1 MEGLIEAIKSN
12 DLVAARK
19 LFAEAMAA
27 RTIDLIKEEKI
38 AIARNFLIEGEEPE
52 DEEVEILSAEKELAD
67 MDGQFSSD
75 MISDEDLN
83 DTMQVHGGDDDED
96 LNLDSDAADIDFDDD
111 VDLGDDALDDG
122 MDDDDL

>member
-38 AIARNFLIEGEEPE
+38 AIARNFLIEGEEPDDE
-52 DEEVEILSAEKELAD
+52 DDED
-67 MDGQFSSD
+67 SD
-75 MISDEDLN
+75 DKDDKKDKNSDED
-83 DTMQVHGGDDDED
+83 DEDEDDE
-96 LNLDSDAADIDFDDD
+96 
-111 VDLGDDALDDG
+111 
-122 MDDDDL
+122 

>member
-52 DEEVEILSAEKELAD
+52 DEDDDKD
-67 MDGQFSSD
+67 DKKD
-75 MISDEDLN
+75 KDSDEDE
-83 DTMQVHGGDDDED
+83 DDE
-96 LNLDSDAADIDFDDD
+96 
-111 VDLGDDALDDG
+111 
-122 MDDDDL
+122 

>member
-27 RTIDLIKEEKI
+27 RTTDLIKEEKI

-52 DEEVEILSAEKELAD
+52 DE
-67 MDGQFSSD
+67 
-75 MISDEDLN
+75 
-83 DTMQVHGGDDDED
+83 DDDED
-96 LNLDSDAADIDFDDD
+96 EDSDDKDDKKD
-111 VDLGDDALDDG
+111 KDSDEDDEDEDDE
-122 MDDDDL
+122 

>member
-52 DEEVEILSAEKELAD
+52 DE
-67 MDGQFSSD
+67 
-75 MISDEDLN
+75 DEDE
-83 DTMQVHGGDDDED
+83 DDDED
-96 LNLDSDAADIDFDDD
+96 SDDKDDKKDKDSDEDDED
-111 VDLGDDALDDG
+111 EDDE
-122 MDDDDL
+122 

>member
-52 DEEVEILSAEKELAD
+52 DE
-67 MDGQFSSD
+67 
-75 MISDEDLN
+75 
-83 DTMQVHGGDDDED
+83 DDDED
-96 LNLDSDAADIDFDDD
+96 GDDKDDKKDKDSDEDDE
-111 VDLGDDALDDG
+111 DDEDEDDE
-122 MDDDDL
+122 

>member
-38 AIARNFLIEGEEPE
+38 AIARNFLIEGEEP
-52 DEEVEILSAEKELAD
+52 D
-67 MDGQFSSD
+67 
-75 MISDEDLN
+75 DED
-83 DTMQVHGGDDDED
+83 DDDED
-96 LNLDSDAADIDFDDD
+96 SDDKDDKKDKDSDEDDED
-111 VDLGDDALDDG
+111 EDDE
-122 MDDDDL
+122 

>member
-27 RTIDLIKEEKI
+27 RMIDLIKEEKI

-52 DEEVEILSAEKELAD
+52 DE
-67 MDGQFSSD
+67 
-75 MISDEDLN
+75 
-83 DTMQVHGGDDDED
+83 DDDED
-96 LNLDSDAADIDFDDD
+96 EDSDDKDDKKD
-111 VDLGDDALDDG
+111 KDSDEDDEDEDDE
-122 MDDDDL
+122 

>member
-52 DEEVEILSAEKELAD
+52 DE
-67 MDGQFSSD
+67 
-75 MISDEDLN
+75 
-83 DTMQVHGGDDDED
+83 DDED
-96 LNLDSDAADIDFDDD
+96 ED
-111 VDLGDDALDDG
+111 GDDKDDKKDE
-122 MDDDDL
+122 DDEDEDDE

>member
-52 DEEVEILSAEKELAD
+52 DEDDEDKD
-67 MDGQFSSD
+67 SD
-75 MISDEDLN
+75 DKDDKKDKDSDED
-83 DTMQVHGGDDDED
+83 DEDEDDE
-96 LNLDSDAADIDFDDD
+96 
-111 VDLGDDALDDG
+111 
-122 MDDDDL
+122 

>member
-52 DEEVEILSAEKELAD
+52 DEDDEDED
-67 MDGQFSSD
+67 SD
-75 MISDEDLN
+75 DKDDKKDKDSDED
-83 DTMQVHGGDDDED
+83 DEDEDDE
-96 LNLDSDAADIDFDDD
+96 
-111 VDLGDDALDDG
+111 
-122 MDDDDL
+122 

>member
-52 DEEVEILSAEKELAD
+52 DE
-67 MDGQFSSD
+67 
-75 MISDEDLN
+75 DEDE
-83 DTMQVHGGDDDED
+83 DDDED
-96 LNLDSDAADIDFDDD
+96 SDDKDDKKD
-111 VDLGDDALDDG
+111 EDEDDE
-122 MDDDDL
+122 

>member
-38 AIARNFLIEGEEPE
+38 AIARNFLIEGEEPDDE
-52 DEEVEILSAEKELAD
+52 DDED
-67 MDGQFSSD
+67 SD
-75 MISDEDLN
+75 DKDDKKDKDSDED
-83 DTMQVHGGDDDED
+83 DEDEDDE
-96 LNLDSDAADIDFDDD
+96 
-111 VDLGDDALDDG
+111 
-122 MDDDDL
+122 

>member
-1 MEGLIEAIKSN
+1 MDDLIQAIKSN

-52 DEEVEILSAEKELAD
+52 DE
-67 MDGQFSSD
+67 
-75 MISDEDLN
+75 
-83 DTMQVHGGDDDED
+83 DDDED
-96 LNLDSDAADIDFDDD
+96 GDDKDDKKDKDSDEDDED
-111 VDLGDDALDDG
+111 EDDE
-122 MDDDDL
+122 

>member
-52 DEEVEILSAEKELAD
+52 DE
-67 MDGQFSSD
+67 
-75 MISDEDLN
+75 
-83 DTMQVHGGDDDED
+83 DDDED
-96 LNLDSDAADIDFDDD
+96 EDGDKDDKKDKDSDEDDED
-111 VDLGDDALDDG
+111 EDDE
-122 MDDDDL
+122 

>member
-27 RTIDLIKEEKI
+27 RTTDLIKEEKI

-52 DEEVEILSAEKELAD
+52 DE
-67 MDGQFSSD
+67 
-75 MISDEDLN
+75 DE
-83 DTMQVHGGDDDED
+83 DDDED
-96 LNLDSDAADIDFDDD
+96 SDDKDDKKDKDSDEDEDDE
-111 VDLGDDALDDG
+111 
-122 MDDDDL
+122 

>member
-38 AIARNFLIEGEEPE
+38 AIARNFLIEGEEPD
-52 DEEVEILSAEKELAD
+52 DE
-67 MDGQFSSD
+67 
-75 MISDEDLN
+75 
-83 DTMQVHGGDDDED
+83 DDDED
-96 LNLDSDAADIDFDDD
+96 EDDEDSDDKDDKKD
-111 VDLGDDALDDG
+111 KDSDEDDEDEDDE
-122 MDDDDL
+122 

>member
-52 DEEVEILSAEKELAD
+52 DE
-67 MDGQFSSD
+67 
-75 MISDEDLN
+75 
-83 DTMQVHGGDDDED
+83 DDDED
-96 LNLDSDAADIDFDDD
+96 GDDKDDEDSDEDDED
-111 VDLGDDALDDG
+111 EDDE
-122 MDDDDL
+122 

>member
-52 DEEVEILSAEKELAD
+52 DE
-67 MDGQFSSD
+67 
-75 MISDEDLN
+75 DEDE
-83 DTMQVHGGDDDED
+83 DDED
-96 LNLDSDAADIDFDDD
+96 SDDKDDKKD
-111 VDLGDDALDDG
+111 E
-122 MDDDDL
+122 

>member
-52 DEEVEILSAEKELAD
+52 DED
-67 MDGQFSSD
+67 SD
-75 MISDEDLN
+75 DKDDKKDKDSDED
-83 DTMQVHGGDDDED
+83 DEDEDDE
-96 LNLDSDAADIDFDDD
+96 
-111 VDLGDDALDDG
+111 
-122 MDDDDL
+122 

>member
-38 AIARNFLIEGEEPE
+38 AIARNFLIEGEEPD
-52 DEEVEILSAEKELAD
+52 DE
-67 MDGQFSSD
+67 
-75 MISDEDLN
+75 
-83 DTMQVHGGDDDED
+83 DDDED
-96 LNLDSDAADIDFDDD
+96 EDSDDKDDKKD
-111 VDLGDDALDDG
+111 EDSDEDDEDEDDE
-122 MDDDDL
+122 

>member
-52 DEEVEILSAEKELAD
+52 DE
-67 MDGQFSSD
+67 
-75 MISDEDLN
+75 
-83 DTMQVHGGDDDED
+83 DDDED
-96 LNLDSDAADIDFDDD
+96 
-111 VDLGDDALDDG
+111 GDDKDDKKDKDSEE
-122 MDDDDL
+122 DDEDEDDE

>member
-52 DEEVEILSAEKELAD
+52 DE
-67 MDGQFSSD
+67 
-75 MISDEDLN
+75 
-83 DTMQVHGGDDDED
+83 DDDED
-96 LNLDSDAADIDFDDD
+96 
-111 VDLGDDALDDG
+111 GDDKDDKKDE
-122 MDDDDL
+122 DDEDEDDE

>member
-52 DEEVEILSAEKELAD
+52 DE
-67 MDGQFSSD
+67 
-75 MISDEDLN
+75 DEDE
-83 DTMQVHGGDDDED
+83 DDDED
-96 LNLDSDAADIDFDDD
+96 SDDKDDKKDRDSDEDEDDE
-111 VDLGDDALDDG
+111 
-122 MDDDDL
+122 